1 MIDAGARQVMG
12 RERTIIGTLILL
24 LAILWAG
31 FFVHRAPRFP
41 GSLTGGM
48 LAVTGATLII
58 AFSFAYTAVKRIP
71 RLKQAIGDRVSTGT
85 LLKWHVY
92 TSVLGAVLTLLHTGH
107 RFESQLGIALTASML
122 ITVLSGYVG
131 RHFVGQV
138 SLELREKR
146 AQLEALETAYNESV
160 NEIVRTPTHMLG
172 SGAIARVF
180 SWVTLRSVLPGLNLT
195 QDSNGPSV
203 RAVGMA
209 ESIAELE
216 YSIRNHERLK
226 RLSARW
232 LKVHIAV
239 ALVFY
244 VLLALHVWASI
255 HFGLRWF
262 Q

>member
-1 MIDAGARQVMG
+1 MG

-24 LAILWAG
+24 LAVLWVG

-41 GSLTGGM
+41 GSLTGGI
-48 LAVTGATLII
+48 LAVMGATLIV
-58 AFSFAYTAVKRIP
+58 AFSFAYMAVKRVH
-71 RLKQAIGDRVSTGT
+71 RLSQTIGDRVSTGT

-92 TSVLGAVLTLLHTGH
+92 TSAVGAVLTLLHTGH
-107 RFESQLGIALTASML
+107 LFESGLGIALTASML

-131 RHFVGQV
+131 RHLVGQV

-146 AQLEALETAYNESV
+146 AQLETLETAYNEAVS
-160 NEIVRTPTHMLG
+160 EIVRAPNQKLD
-172 SGAIARVF
+172 SGETARVF
-180 SWVTLRSVLPGLNLT
+180 SWATLRAVFPDINLR
-195 QDSNGPSV
+195 QVSNGPSA
-203 RAVGMA
+203 RAVKMA

-216 YSIRNHERLK
+216 YSIRNHERLQ

-244 VLLALHVWASI
+244 ILLALHVWASI